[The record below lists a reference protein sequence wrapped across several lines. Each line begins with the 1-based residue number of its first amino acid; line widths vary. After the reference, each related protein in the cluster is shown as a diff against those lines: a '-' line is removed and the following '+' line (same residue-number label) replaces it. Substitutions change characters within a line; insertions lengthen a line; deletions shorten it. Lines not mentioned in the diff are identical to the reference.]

1 MKVNKLL
8 LADPQRLF
16 TEGLRLLIKD
26 LESVS
31 VVSTCSTTSDLLFEL
46 EKFAPDMCI
55 VDPAGFVEG
64 DELIKKIYQVRPS
77 VKVFIL
83 TCRKDADFVFSLYNI
98 GIAGYVLKTS
108 EAKVLYKALSVVLE
122 DGQFIEPILI
132 PALKDKIDRLESG
145 SLSDDFALTKRE
157 RAILQYVAGGLY
169 NKEIAFN
176 LGIKEKTVKN
186 HITSLFK
193 KIGVKDRIQ
202 AAVFAVKNGYVNI

>member
-1 MKVNKLL
+1 
-8 LADPQRLF
+8 
-16 TEGLRLLIKD
+16 
-26 LESVS
+26 
-31 VVSTCSTTSDLLFEL
+31 
-46 EKFAPDMCI
+46 MCI